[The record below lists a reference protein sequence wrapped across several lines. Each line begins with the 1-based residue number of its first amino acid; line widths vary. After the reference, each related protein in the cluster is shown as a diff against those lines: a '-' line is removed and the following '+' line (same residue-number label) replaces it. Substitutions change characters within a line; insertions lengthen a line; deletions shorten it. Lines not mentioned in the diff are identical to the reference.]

1 MAVAMEKGMRHS
13 RLKWIGVPTLALV
26 LMWAVVG
33 GVAAQPSSPHALVEE
48 ITDEVLGVLEEQGE
62 ALTEDPVAF
71 YETLAPIVEPHI
83 AYDRIGARML
93 GPHWRD
99 ADEQTRERFVQEFQR
114 SLLRSYASSLEDY
127 QGVEVRILGSRRRD
141 SAVQV
146 GMEVGSGDDRARL
159 LYQLEEID
167 GAWKLVDVTA
177 EGVSLVHNYRE
188 DFRAQLRDKD
198 LEAVIEEMA
207 ERNREIGFE

>member
-1 MAVAMEKGMRHS
+1 
-13 RLKWIGVPTLALV
+13 
-26 LMWAVVG
+26 
-33 GVAAQPSSPHALVEE
+33 
-48 ITDEVLGVLEEQGE
+48 
-62 ALTEDPVAF
+62 
-71 YETLAPIVEPHI
+71 
-83 AYDRIGARML
+83 
-93 GPHWRD
+93 
-99 ADEQTRERFVQEFQR
+99 
-114 SLLRSYASSLEDY
+114 
-127 QGVEVRILGSRRRD
+127 
-141 SAVQV
+141 
-146 GMEVGSGDDRARL
+146 DRARL